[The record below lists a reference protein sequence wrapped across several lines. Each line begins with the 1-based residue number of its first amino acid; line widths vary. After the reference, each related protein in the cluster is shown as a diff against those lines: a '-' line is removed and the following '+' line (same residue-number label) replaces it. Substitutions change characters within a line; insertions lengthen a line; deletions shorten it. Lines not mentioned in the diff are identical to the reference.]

1 MTMTNVCIVDDSES
15 FSRWLEADLSVFNE
29 VSVTCTADTVEKAK
43 NLIEHELPDIV
54 ILDLRL
60 IGGTGFDILEYV
72 RDLEKK
78 PVIYILTSY
87 SPEIVKNKC
96 LELGAEGF
104 YDKSSDYF
112 KLIDAV
118 RFFNKTKQ

>member
-43 NLIEHELPDIV
+43 KLIEHELPDIV

-60 IGGTGFDILEYV
+60 IGGTGYDILEYV
-72 RDLEKK
+72 KDLKKK
-78 PVIYILTSY
+78 PVIYVLTSY

-104 YDKSSDYF
+104 YDKSTDYF

-118 RFFNKTKQ
+118 RLFNYTKQ